1 MPGDEH
7 QSNESGAIRASATAA
22 APGGGNEPAASLG
35 CWSGR
40 AWLFGAVLVAATV
53 LAYVPVWR
61 AGFIWDDDTVLLQN
75 AVIQTPAGL
84 ARLWSSDFP
93 LSTTTL
99 WLEWRLW
106 GANPLGYHLVNV
118 LLHALSAVL
127 LWQVL
132 ARLRLPGAWLAAAI
146 FAVHPVN
153 VESVAWIAERKN
165 TLCMVFYLLS
175 LLWYVRSDAERPA
188 LDLGKGTLNLEP
200 RTSNLEPPANLQ
212 LGSTPDMAHASRV
225 PPHESR
231 ITHHAS
237 LLYALSL
244 LAFALALL
252 SKTAVAPLPVVL
264 LGVAWWRHGR
274 LELRD
279 VWRTVPFFALGA
291 AMGLVSLWYQTHQA
305 IGASMIDVR
314 NESFWMR
321 LAGAGWAVWF
331 YLYKAVLPL
340 NLSFIYPR
348 WRIDASQASA
358 YVPGLLLAAAFVL
371 CWWYRRQWG
380 KPLLLGLGYFVLLLL
395 PILGFVNIYFMR
407 YSLVADH
414 WQYFAII
421 GPIALAAAGITRALD
436 SLESKVQSLKFPSP
450 RPSPLPMGRGGIVG
464 SGIVNQ
470 SLLTGRGFLYAACCG
485 VLIVG
490 LGVLS
495 FRQARTYTDL
505 ETLWVATLARNPR
518 ASIAHNNLGNLLL
531 QKGRLE
537 DAIGHFQT
545 ALSIQPKAADVHSN
559 LGGALLGLG
568 QLDEAIAHFQA
579 ALKIQPDSA
588 QAHNNLGNALMQQRR
603 LDLAIA
609 QFQQAVDLQADSA
622 GLQYNLGGALLQ
634 AGRVDEAIAHLQR
647 ALEIQP
653 ELADAHMSLGN
664 ALLGK
669 GQVNEGIAHLQKAV
683 ELQPGLAAAQHNL
696 ANALFQQGQVDEAIA
711 HFQKALAIQPGLAA
725 AHNGLGNALLLKGQ
739 VDAAIAHFRTATRL
753 QPMLAEAHLNLAN
766 ALLQSGKVD
775 EAIAQFQTALAL
787 QPDQAGAH
795 NNLANALLSKGR
807 VDEAIAHFRRALS
820 LQPNLAE
827 AHNNLAN
834 ALLQKGRAGEAVT
847 HYEAAMAVLP
857 GNPHL
862 LSNLAWVL
870 ATCPQAAVR
879 DGVRAVELAQQ
890 AVRLTGGND
899 ASMLGTLAAGYAEA
913 GRFPEAIT
921 TLQKASA
928 LASGAGDRALLE
940 KDQQLLEL
948 YRRNQPYR
956 EAAAGAEP
964 APMPKAP

>member
-1 MPGDEH
+1 L
-7 QSNESGAIRASATAA
+7 GAA
-22 APGGGNEPAASLG
+22 
-35 CWSGR
+35 
-40 AWLFGAVLVAATV
+40 LVASTFI
-53 LAYVPVWR
+53 AYLPVWR

-75 AVIQTPAGL
+75 AGIQTAAGL

-93 LSTTTL
+93 LSTTTF

-106 GANPLGYHLVNV
+106 GANPLGYHVVNV

-127 LWQVL
+127 LWRVL

-165 TLCMVFYLLS
+165 TLCMAFYLLS
-175 LLWYVRSDAERPA
+175 LLWYVRSDAEWRG
-188 LDLGKGTLNLEP
+188 LELGKGTLNLEP
-200 RTSNLEPPANLQ
+200 RTSNLEQPDNLQ
-212 LGSTPDMAHASRV
+212 PGSTLDTDPS
-225 PPHESR
+225 SR
-231 ITHHAS
+231 ITHHGSRITDHAS
-237 LLYALSL
+237 LFYALSL

-264 LGVAWWRHGR
+264 LGAAWWRRGR

-279 VWRTVPFFALGA
+279 VWRSVPFFALGA
-291 AMGLVSLWYQTHQA
+291 AMGLLSLWYQTHQA

-314 NESFWMR
+314 NESFWTR

-331 YLYKAVLPL
+331 YLYKALLPL

-348 WRIDASQASA
+348 WRIDKSQASA

-380 KPLLLGLGYFVLLLL
+380 KPLLLGLGYFVLMLL

-421 GPIALAAAGITRALD
+421 GPIALAAAGITRGLD
-436 SLESKVQSLKFPSP
+436 SPKSNVQSPRSPSP
-450 RPSPLPMGRGGIVG
+450 RPSPLPKGRGRIVA
-464 SGIVNQ
+464 SALVNQ
-470 SLLTGRGFLYAACCG
+470 SLLAGRSFLYAGCCG
-485 VLIVG
+485 VLVVG
-490 LGVLS
+490 LGVLAW
-495 FRQARTYTDL
+495 RQARTYTDL
-505 ETLWVATLARNPR
+505 ETLWMATLARNPR

-531 QKGRLE
+531 QKGRLA

-568 QLDEAIAHFQA
+568 RLDEAIAHFQA

-588 QAHNNLGNALMQQRR
+588 QAHNNLGNALQQQGR
-603 LDLAIA
+603 LDQAIA
-609 QFQQAVDLQADSA
+609 QFQQAVDLQPGSA
-622 GLQYNLGGALLQ
+622 GAHYNLGGAFLQ
-634 AGRVDEAIAHLQR
+634 AGRVDEAMAHLQR
-647 ALEIQP
+647 ALELQP
-653 ELADAHMSLGN
+653 DLADAHMSLGN
-664 ALLGK
+664 ALYGK
-669 GQVNEGIAHLQKAV
+669 GEVNEAIAHFQRAAA
-683 ELQPGLAAAQHNL
+683 LQPNMAGAQHNL
-696 ANALFQQGQVDEAIA
+696 ANALFQQGQVDEAIT
-711 HFQKALAIQPGLAA
+711 HFQKALAVQPNLAV
-725 AHNGLGNALLLKGQ
+725 AHNGLGNALLVKGQ
-739 VDAAIAHFRTATRL
+739 VDSAIAHFRTATRL
-753 QPMLAEAHLNLAN
+753 QPKLAEAHLNLAN

-807 VDEAIAHFRRALS
+807 VDDAIAHFRRALS

-857 GNPHL
+857 NNPRL
-862 LSNLAWVL
+862 LSNLASVL
-870 ATCPQAAVR
+870 ATCPQASVR
-879 DGVRAVELAQQ
+879 NGVRAVELAQQ
-890 AVRLTGGND
+890 AVRLTDGND
-899 ASMLGTLAAGYAEA
+899 PSMLGTLAAAYAEA

-921 TLQKASA
+921 TIQNACA

-940 KDQQLLEL
+940 KDQQLLKL
-948 YRRNQPYR
+948 YRQNKPYR
-956 EAAAGAEP
+956 EAAVGAEP
-964 APMPKAP
+964 SPPAKAP